1 MPTAPFEELTR
12 KQRRRLGIRVM
23 VRTSLWAVFVIA
35 MYYVLPLHRP
45 EDFGV
50 ILLIVGLAV
59 FGLVILLQVR
69 SIMSSSYPRLKAISA
84 LGVGVPLLLVVFAA
98 VYYLVEFAQPDSF
111 TQHLDKTG
119 GLYFAIT
126 IFSTV
131 GFGDISPVSG
141 AARIVVSFQMLLD
154 LAVFGIVAKVV
165 LGAVQVGLQRRSS
178 ADVDGKMKDTE
189 RPLPIDDP
197 LDSTQ

>member
-1 MPTAPFEELTR
+1 MPDLQFADLTR
-12 KQRRRLGIRVM
+12 KQRRRLAIRVLI
-23 VRTSLWAVFVIA
+23 RTFLWAVFSVA
-35 MYYVLPLHRP
+35 LYYVLPLHRP
-45 EDFGV
+45 ADIGLV
-50 ILLIVGLAV
+50 VLLVGLVV
-59 FGLVILLQVR
+59 FTLVIVLQVR
-69 SIMSSSYPRLKAISA
+69 SIMSSSFPRLKAISA

-98 VYYLVEFAQPDSF
+98 VYYLVEYAQPNSF

-154 LAVFGIVAKVV
+154 LVVFGIVAKVV
-165 LGAVQVGLQRRSS
+165 LGAVQVGLERRSS
-178 ADVDGKMKDTE
+178 GGGGATLADTE
-189 RPLPIDDP
+189 KPLAVDDP